1 MASSLFAGDPLK
13 APSYAA
19 TTSDVPQ
26 WLQDY
31 TVDLFSQQR
40 AVAGTPYQPYQ
51 LPRIAD
57 VTAPTTAA
65 QNLITS
71 SSGAYQ
77 PAMQN
82 AIAGTQGLTG
92 QQAGV
97 TSGLGMLQ
105 QAAGMSGIGA
115 AQPLF
120 NQAVNLTGQAGAT
133 NTAAALE
140 AGQAQYTNPALMTQ
154 NLNQGQAS
162 LARAGQQDVMA
173 AANPYLQAAGQ
184 TATSNIGAYMNPYT
198 QSVTD
203 QIAKLGARNLSE
215 NLLPAVSDQFIRA
228 GQFGSSGM
236 GTFGQR
242 ALRDTQE
249 SILANQAAALQ
260 TGYGQ
265 ALGAS
270 QADLSRQGQLATTA
284 GQLTGQQ
291 AQNLANLGQTYTQ
304 AGQAQQTTGLTAE
317 QATAQAQ
324 QADAQ
329 RQLAAAGQLGTIG
342 QQTGALTQAG
352 QQNLGTIGAQTA
364 ATAQA
369 EAARQAQTQQQVAD
383 LAKMQQGLT
392 TADAAALEAV
402 GSAQQAQTQKGLD
415 VAYQDYQNQ
424 INFPQQ
430 QINNMSATLRGLPAT
445 AVPTTGTQTG
455 YTTQFA
461 PSPLSTIAAAY
472 GTYKGLTTQA
482 KGGLIDGYAEG
493 GAVTGNDDLYGSV
506 MADYGQYLTKHY
518 DEKMANVQPALQQN
532 KNAVANMAA
541 YHSAN
546 APIASPNTVPAM
558 YKQYNTLKSSLNPGA
573 VDEASAAVNALQAKY
588 NEGFNALNPSAVT
601 AAADAANAMV
611 KPYSDPATIL
621 SAYNSGAYDVG
632 MPKDIT
638 PAERRAMIDQYV
650 ASGYT
655 TVAGPDPTIWWMRP
669 KAVPSTGVLPT
680 AKQAEYDALLNNY
693 NTLNSNYTTGL
704 EKLAPT
710 KSEYDAMLAK
720 YNDLNT
726 AYTAG
731 TDKLASQKAAYE
743 KALKASQIPSPFGNS
758 MPRLAHGGMV
768 PGYAEEGYVDT
779 ENPADL
785 VDGGQAFADQY
796 AAMQQQYPTQQDMP
810 MAAMPTMS
818 YTQDP
823 EVARA
828 NAERKALLKQLQES
842 LTKAPASTDYGP
854 SESEKWLNFA
864 AAFSDPGK
872 TGSFGE
878 GMGRAA
884 SSLAAHKAD
893 QRKARALN
901 AAADLQRLQSRSA
914 LAQQQYEMER
924 DEGKRRMI
932 EQYLTPK
939 PTSTEGATVGGQGA
953 GADVPDNMKA
963 LLLSLD
969 ADEAVKTLV
978 DMAKEQNKP
987 SDLIRGVKFLVG
999 SGAITKEQGNAIV
1012 QENLQGKL
1020 EMIDVTIPELGGTFK
1035 LTGPEARKFYD
1046 SNVLPA
1052 RFAQTAAPAG
1062 APAQAAAPGGAPA
1075 QATSRQLPPSQ
1086 EQMKAKETGLVEQ
1099 SKADIAASGDLLA
1112 QKSFAKQQKDAANL
1126 VLGYATKSPKSFGVL
1141 ADPTFSNALANLVDT
1156 GVNTPW
1162 GSVGLAVEEPIAK
1175 LKLTG
1180 PEASVRQLAAAPIA
1194 LIEVGYRKMFLKG
1207 EGAVSNMEGALT
1219 KYIGPQLSDSAKTV
1233 QLKAG
1238 MITIGAEKQ
1247 EKIVDA
1253 FEKYKEQHPEA
1264 GPRSFYQTPEYKRIN
1279 DNYETKYRT
1288 FAEKNGIPVAAST
1301 SGGSL
1306 AERIRQERTN
1316 RQNKEG
1322 K

>member
-40 AVAGTPYQPYQ
+40 AVAGTPYQPYA
-51 LPRIAD
+51 LPRISD

-82 AIAGTQGLTG
+82 AIAGTQGLAG
-92 QQAGV
+92 QVAGT
-97 TSGLGMLQ
+97 TSGLSMLQ
-105 QAAGMSGIGA
+105 QAAGMSGAGA
-115 AQPLF
+115 AQP
-120 NQAVNLTGQAGAT
+120 
-133 NTAAALE
+133 
-140 AGQAQYTNPALMTQ
+140 Y
-154 NLNQGQAS
+154 LN
-162 LARAGQQDVMA
+162 
-173 AANPYLQAAGQ
+173 AAGQ
-184 TATSNIGAYMNPYT
+184 SSVSNIGSYMNPYT
-198 QSVTD
+198 QNVTD

-236 GTFGQR
+236 GTFGGR

-249 SILANQAAALQ
+249 AILNQQNQALQ
-260 TGYGQ
+260 SGYTQ

-270 QADLSRQGQLATTA
+270 QADLARQATLGQTA
-284 GQLTGQQ
+284 GQ
-291 AQNLANLGQTYTQ
+291 
-304 AGQAQQTTGLTAE
+304 
-317 QATAQAQ
+317 
-324 QADAQ
+324 
-329 RQLAAAGQLGTIG
+329 
-342 QQTGALTQAG
+342 LTQAG

-472 GTYKGLTTQA
+472 GTYKGLTTGNA
-482 KGGLIDGYAEG
+482 KGGLIDGYADG
-493 GAVTGNDDLYGSV
+493 GAVKGTEDLYGSV
-506 MADYGQYLTKHY
+506 MADYGQYLTKPY
-518 DEKMANVQPALQQN
+518 DEKMANVQPAIEQN
-532 KNAVANMAA
+532 RNAMTNMAA
-541 YHSAN
+541 YHAAN

-558 YKQYNTLKSSLNPGA
+558 YKQYNALKSSINPAA
-573 VDEASAAVNALQAKY
+573 VNETSAAANALQAKY
-588 NEGFNALNPSAVT
+588 NEQYNALNPSAIT

-638 PAERRAMIDQYV
+638 PAERRAMIDQYA

-655 TVAGPDPTIWWMRP
+655 TVAGPDPTVWYMRP
-669 KAVPSTGVLPT
+669 KAVPSTGVLPSS
-680 AKQAEYDALLNNY
+680 KQAEYDALLNNY
-693 NTLNSNYTTGL
+693 NTLNTGYTTGL
-704 EKLAPT
+704 EKIAPLKTEYETLA
-710 KSEYDAMLAK
+710 AK
-720 YNDLNT
+720 YNTLND
-726 AYTAG
+726 AYTA
-731 TDKLASQKAAYE
+731 DSSKLASQKAAYE

-758 MPRLAHGGMV
+758 MPRLAHGGRV
-768 PGYAEEGYVDT
+768 PGYAEEGYVDA

-810 MAAMPTMS
+810 MPVAERAVP
-818 YTQDP
+818 YTQSP
-823 EVARA
+823 EILAA
-828 NAERKALLKQLQES
+828 NAERRALLKQLQTS
-842 LTKAPASTDYGP
+842 LSKAPASTDYGP

-932 EQYLTPK
+932 EQYLTPNA
-939 PTSTEGATVGGQGA
+939 PSTAGATVGGQGA
-953 GADVPDNMKA
+953 GVDMPDNMKA

-1020 EMIDVTIPELGGTFK
+1020 EMVEVAVPELGGTFK

-1052 RFAQTAAPAG
+1052 RFAQTVAPAG
-1062 APAQAAAPGGAPA
+1062 APVQAAAPGGAPA
-1075 QATSRQLPPSQ
+1075 QAAPKQLPLSQ

-1126 VLGYATKSPKSFGVL
+1126 VLGYAKNSPKSFGVL
-1141 ADPTFSNALANLVDT
+1141 ADPTFSNALASLVDT

-1306 AERIRQERTN
+1306 AERIRQERAN

>member
-1 MASSLFAGDPLK
+1 
-13 APSYAA
+13 
-19 TTSDVPQ
+19 
-26 WLQDY
+26 
-31 TVDLFSQQR
+31 
-40 AVAGTPYQPYQ
+40 
-51 LPRIAD
+51 
-57 VTAPTTAA
+57 
-65 QNLITS
+65 
-71 SSGAYQ
+71 
-77 PAMQN
+77 
-82 AIAGTQGLTG
+82 
-92 QQAGV
+92 
-97 TSGLGMLQ
+97 
-105 QAAGMSGIGA
+105 MSGVGA
-115 AQPLF
+115 AQPY
-120 NQAVNLTGQAGAT
+120 LT
-133 NTAAALE
+133 N
-140 AGQAQYTNPALMTQ
+140 
-154 NLNQGQAS
+154 
-162 LARAGQQDVMA
+162 
-173 AANPYLQAAGQ
+173 AGQ
-184 TATSNIGAYMNPYT
+184 TATANIGQYMNPYT
-198 QSVTD
+198 QNVTD

-249 SILANQAAALQ
+249 SILNQQSQALQ

-270 QADLSRQGQLATTA
+270 QADLARQATLGQTA
-284 GQLTGQQ
+284 GQ
-291 AQNLANLGQTYTQ
+291 
-304 AGQAQQTTGLTAE
+304 
-317 QATAQAQ
+317 
-324 QADAQ
+324 
-329 RQLAAAGQLGTIG
+329 
-342 QQTGALTQAG
+342 LTQAG

-424 INFPQQ
+424 INFPQS

-472 GTYKGLTTQA
+472 GTYKGLTTGNA

-493 GAVTGNDDLYGSV
+493 GAVAGNDDLYGSV
-506 MADYGQYLTKHY
+506 IADYGKYLTKHY
-518 DEKMANVQPALQQN
+518 DEKMANVQPVLEQN

-541 YHSAN
+541 YHASN

-558 YKQYNTLKSSLNPGA
+558 YKQYNTLRGSLNPS
-573 VDEASAAVNALQAKY
+573 VVNETSAAANALLAKY
-588 NEGFNALNPSAVT
+588 NEQYNALNPSAVT
-601 AAADAANAMV
+601 AAADETNAKFKSFADPNSVTAAQ
-611 KPYSDPATIL
+611 K
-621 SAYNSGAYDVG
+621 
-632 MPKDIT
+632 
-638 PAERRAMIDQYV
+638 
-650 ASGYT
+650 
-655 TVAGPDPTIWWMRP
+655 
-669 KAVPSTGVLPT
+669 
-680 AKQAEYDALLNNY
+680 AEYDALLNNY

-924 DEGKRRMI
+924 DENKRRMI

-1075 QATSRQLPPSQ
+1075 QATPKQLPLSQ

-1126 VLGYATKSPKSFGVL
+1126 VLGYATKSPKSFGIL
-1141 ADPTFSNALANLVDT
+1141 ADPTFSNALASLVDT

-1219 KYIGPQLSDSAKTV
+1219 KYIGPQLSDNAKTV

-1279 DNYETKYRT
+1279 DNYETKYRA

-1306 AERIRQERTN
+1306 AERIRQERVN

>member
-1 MASSLFAGDPLK
+1 MASSLFQGDPLK

-92 QQAGV
+92 QAAG
-97 TSGLGMLQ
+97 TASGLGMLQ
-105 QAAGMSGIGA
+105 QAAGMSGVGA
-115 AQPLF
+115 AQP
-120 NQAVNLTGQAGAT
+120 
-133 NTAAALE
+133 
-140 AGQAQYTNPALMTQ
+140 Y
-154 NLNQGQAS
+154 LN
-162 LARAGQQDVMA
+162 
-173 AANPYLQAAGQ
+173 AAGQ
-184 TATSNIGAYMNPYT
+184 SSVSNIGSYMNPYT
-198 QSVTD
+198 QNVTD

-236 GTFGQR
+236 GTFGGR

-249 SILANQAAALQ
+249 SILNQQNQALQ
-260 TGYGQ
+260 SGYTQ

-270 QADLSRQGQLATTA
+270 QADLARQATLGQTA
-284 GQLTGQQ
+284 GQ
-291 AQNLANLGQTYTQ
+291 
-304 AGQAQQTTGLTAE
+304 
-317 QATAQAQ
+317 
-324 QADAQ
+324 
-329 RQLAAAGQLGTIG
+329 
-342 QQTGALTQAG
+342 LTQAG

-402 GSAQQAQTQKGLD
+402 GTAQQAQTQKGLD

-424 INFPQQ
+424 INFPQT

-493 GAVTGNDDLYGSV
+493 GPVAGTEDLYGSV
-506 MADYGQYLTKHY
+506 MNDYGQYLTKYY
-518 DEKMANVQPALQQN
+518 DEKMANAQPAIEQN

-541 YHSAN
+541 YHAAN

-558 YKQYNTLKSSLNPGA
+558 YKQYNALKSSINPAA
-573 VDEASAAVNALQAKY
+573 VNETSAAANALQAKY
-588 NEGFNALNPSAVT
+588 NEQYNALNPSAVT
-601 AAADAANAMV
+601 AAADAANAIV

-632 MPKDIT
+632 MPTDIS
-638 PAERRAMIDQYV
+638 PAERRAMIDQYA
-650 ASGYT
+650 ASGYG
-655 TVAGPDPTIWWMRP
+655 TVRGPDPTVWYMRP
-669 KAVPSTGVLPT
+669 KTVPSTGVLPT

-704 EKLAPT
+704 EKIAPLKT
-710 KSEYDAMLAK
+710 EYETLLAK
-720 YNDLNT
+720 YNDLNSN
-726 AYTAG
+726 YTAD
-731 TDKLASQKAAYE
+731 TEKLAAQKTAYE

-768 PGYAEEGYVDT
+768 PGYAEEGYVDA

-796 AAMQQQYPTQQDMP
+796 AAMQQQYPTQQDMS
-810 MAAMPTMS
+810 MPVAERAVP
-818 YTQDP
+818 YTQSP
-823 EVARA
+823 EILAA
-828 NAERKALLKQLQES
+828 NAERKALLKQLQAS
-842 LTKAPASTDYGP
+842 LSKAPASTDYGP

-932 EQYLTPK
+932 EQYLTPTA
-939 PTSTEGATVGGQGA
+939 PSTTGATVGGQGA
-953 GADVPDNMKA
+953 GMDMPDNMKA
-963 LLLSLD
+963 LLLSQD
-969 ADEAVKTLV
+969 PEDAVKTLV
-978 DMAKEQNKP
+978 EMAKEQNKP

-1020 EMIDVTIPELGGTFK
+1020 EMVEVAVPELGGTFK

-1052 RFAQTAAPAG
+1052 RFAQTVAPAG
-1062 APAQAAAPGGAPA
+1062 APVQAAAPGGAPA
-1075 QATSRQLPPSQ
+1075 QAAPKQLPLSQ

-1126 VLGYATKSPKSFGVL
+1126 VLGYAKNSPKSFGVL
-1141 ADPTFSNALANLVDT
+1141 ADPTFSNALASLVDT

-1306 AERIRQERTN
+1306 AERIRQERAN

>member
-40 AVAGTPYQPYQ
+40 AVSGTPYQPYQ

-92 QQAGV
+92 QVAGT
-97 TSGLGMLQ
+97 TSGLTMLQ
-105 QAAGMSGIGA
+105 QAAGMSGVGA
-115 AQPLF
+115 AQP
-120 NQAVNLTGQAGAT
+120 
-133 NTAAALE
+133 
-140 AGQAQYTNPALMTQ
+140 Y
-154 NLNQGQAS
+154 
-162 LARAGQQDVMA
+162 LA
-173 AANPYLQAAGQ
+173 NAGQ
-184 TATSNIGAYMNPYT
+184 TATANIGQYMNPYT
-198 QSVTD
+198 QNVTD

-249 SILANQAAALQ
+249 SILNQQSQALQ

-270 QADLSRQGQLATTA
+270 QADLARQATLGQTA
-284 GQLTGQQ
+284 GQ
-291 AQNLANLGQTYTQ
+291 
-304 AGQAQQTTGLTAE
+304 
-317 QATAQAQ
+317 
-324 QADAQ
+324 
-329 RQLAAAGQLGTIG
+329 
-342 QQTGALTQAG
+342 LTQAG

-369 EAARQAQTQQQVAD
+369 EAMRQAQAQAQVGD

-402 GSAQQAQTQKGLD
+402 GTAQQAQTQKGLD

-472 GTYKGLTTQA
+472 GTYKGLTTGNA

-493 GAVTGNDDLYGSV
+493 GSVTGNDDLYGSV

-541 YHSAN
+541 YHASN

-638 PAERRAMIDQYV
+638 PAERRAMIDQYA
-650 ASGYT
+650 ASGYG
-655 TVAGPDPTIWWMRP
+655 TVRGPDPTIWYMRP

-828 NAERKALLKQLQES
+828 NAERKALLNQLQAS
-842 LTKAPASTDYGP
+842 LSKAPASTDYGP

-924 DEGKRRMI
+924 DENKRRMI

-1112 QKSFAKQQKDAANL
+1112 QKSFAKQQKDAASL
-1126 VLGYATKSPKSFGVL
+1126 VLGYATKSPKSFGIL
-1141 ADPTFSNALANLVDT
+1141 ADPTFSNALASLVDT

-1219 KYIGPQLSDSAKTV
+1219 KYIGPQLSDNAKTV

-1279 DNYETKYRT
+1279 DNYETKYRA

-1306 AERIRQERTN
+1306 AERIRQERAN